1 MSNCKRCVELEDA
14 NNLLLSKLAAI
25 ERLTVPKE
33 KQLIQFAEDAVDE
46 TMPWNRPI
54 KPKKSP
60 LAEGDDSLDRFVPP
74 KPGDK
79 PVEF

>member
-1 MSNCKRCVELEDA
+1 LEA
-14 NNLLLSKLAAI
+14 VNSRLLAQLAHI

-33 KQLIQFAEDAVDE
+33 KQLIQFAEDAVDDVL
-46 TMPWNRPI
+46 PWDMFNA
-54 KPKKSP
+54 KPKAKKSP
-60 LAEGDDSLDRFVPP
+60 LQEGDESLDNIVLP

>member
-1 MSNCKRCVELEDA
+1 MSNCKRCVELEA
-14 NNLLLSKLAAI
+14 VNSRLLAQLAHI

-46 TMPWNRPI
+46 TMPWEKPI

-60 LAEGDDSLDRFVPP
+60 LAEGDESLDRFVPP
-74 KPGDK
+74 KPG
-79 PVEF
+79 EEIRF